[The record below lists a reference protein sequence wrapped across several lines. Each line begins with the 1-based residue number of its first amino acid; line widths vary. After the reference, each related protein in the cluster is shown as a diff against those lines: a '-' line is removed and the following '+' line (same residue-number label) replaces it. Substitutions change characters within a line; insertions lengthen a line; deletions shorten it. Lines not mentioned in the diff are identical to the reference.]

1 MRENTKAYHRVW
13 LRPRVLRD
21 VSKVDI
27 SSTVLNGQRM
37 AIPFYMSATAL
48 GKLYDPEGE
57 KALARACGNMD
68 LIQMAPTL

>member
-1 MRENTKAYHRVW
+1 MW

-27 SSTVLNGQRM
+27 SSEVLNGQHM
-37 AIPFYMSATAL
+37 AMPFYMSATAL

-57 KALARACGNMD
+57 KALARACGNLGM
-68 LIQMAPTL
+68 IQMAPTL